1 MQAFSKGSSGF
12 RPPITSAPP
21 SPTPTPTYYS
31 TRTSKR
37 PKPPMETP
45 SPSGTTTGGHPIY
58 GNLNPVTVIRSV
70 FKAKKKQQQRQN
82 NRVYEGEMSQG
93 EVAWNVHDLRNLS
106 H

>member
-1 MQAFSKGSSGF
+1 
-12 RPPITSAPP
+12 
-21 SPTPTPTYYS
+21 
-31 TRTSKR
+31 
-37 PKPPMETP
+37 METP

-93 EVAWNVHDLRNLS
+93 EVAWNVHDLRSLS